1 MSRFFHHSAPTDS
14 PVSSGRVKADR
25 SAAPPLSRRLL
36 LWLTYGTAGI
46 ALFAIIYLLEG
57 VTRPGYNP
65 WRQTISSLVDG
76 PTGWIQHLNFV
87 LCGVSVLWSAFVF
100 RKIIIG
106 GVCATWYP
114 ILRVIEGVGLVAIAI
129 FSLDPMHTFL
139 QVVIVQAMSIGLFVI
154 ARRFWGNPNW
164 RGWVAF
170 SVICGF
176 VPWIFMPIFGVALNA
191 HSALNGYAGIFERLG
206 VSADTVWSLVL
217 VARLWIRRP
226 IGF

>member
-1 MSRFFHHSAPTDS
+1 MSRLFRHVSLTNQPASSAL
-14 PVSSGRVKADR
+14 VKADS
-25 SAAPPLSRRLL
+25 SAAPSLSRRLL
-36 LWLTYGTAGI
+36 LWLTIGAAGM
-46 ALFAIIYLLEG
+46 ALFVIIYLLEG
-57 VTRPGYNP
+57 VARPGYNP

-100 RKIIIG
+100 RKILIG

-114 ILRVIEGVGLVAIAI
+114 ILRVIEGVGLIAIAI

-139 QVVIVQAMSIGLFVI
+139 QVVIVQAMSLGLWVI

-170 SVICGF
+170 SVICGLA
-176 VPWIFMPIFGVALNA
+176 PAIIMPIFGVALDL
-191 HSALNGYAGIFERLG
+191 HSALSGYAGLIERLG